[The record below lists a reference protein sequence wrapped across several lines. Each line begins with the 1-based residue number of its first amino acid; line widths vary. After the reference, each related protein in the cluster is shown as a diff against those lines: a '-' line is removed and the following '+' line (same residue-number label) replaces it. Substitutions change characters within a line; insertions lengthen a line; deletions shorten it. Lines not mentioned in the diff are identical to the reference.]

1 MLKPTSIKHMLIYFK
16 TQLVI
21 EWSIMAISKEK
32 LKSRIIELLKKDEE
46 FRYAVA
52 GLIGLQEILK
62 KLDSNEEAIIRN
74 SEEIAKLRKDMLEGF
89 KRHDEAVRRNSEEI
103 RKLREDMLEG
113 FKRHDE
119 LLKIHGEEV
128 AKLRR
133 DMIEGFNL
141 MRRHLDA
148 LGARW
153 GMLAESAFRE
163 GLRRVVE
170 RDLGLKVE
178 RWSRFD
184 DKGFVF
190 GYPSMVEI
198 DVALRDEKVILVEIK
213 SHVGRAD
220 VYVFKRKAELYAKL
234 EGRKPSRLLMITP
247 YADSDA
253 FEAADKLGIEIYTKV

>member
-1 MLKPTSIKHMLIYFK
+1 
-16 TQLVI
+16 
-21 EWSIMAISKEK
+21 MAISKEK

-62 KLDSNEEAIIRN
+62 KLDSHEEAI
-74 SEEIAKLRKDMLEGF
+74 
-89 KRHDEAVRRNSEEI
+89 RRNSEEI

-119 LLKIHGEEV
+119 LLRIHGEEI
-128 AKLRR
+128 ARLRK
-133 DMIEGFNL
+133 DMLEGFSL

-163 GLRRVVE
+163 GLKGIGE

-178 RWSRFD
+178 RWSGFD

-190 GYPSMVEI
+190 GYPSTVEI
-198 DVALRDEKVILVEIK
+198 GVALRDEKVILVEIK
-213 SHVGRAD
+213 SHIGRAD
-220 VYVFKRKAELYAKL
+220 VYVFKRKAEFYAKM